1 MDAAYGRAMRM
12 AHLLELKLV
21 VLLMCHA
28 VENNYPIDR
37 ESIKKMTLGALT
49 KEFIAKFYPSNELA
63 EELDNMVFFRNN
75 LAHRISET
83 IISAAVHENW
93 SERVVDEL
101 VEIANFFR
109 ETINLLEPYMER
121 SYRAMNASEED
132 LLKIVN
138 RLYPGLTNKSE
149 A

>member
-1 MDAAYGRAMRM
+1 
-12 AHLLELKLV
+12 
-21 VLLMCHA
+21 
-28 VENNYPIDR
+28 
-37 ESIKKMTLGALT
+37 
-49 KEFIAKFYPSNELA
+49 
-63 EELDNMVFFRNN
+63 MVFFRNN